1 MICVRFTEFKVEQK
15 VYYPFF
21 VRVSYSLGEKTDQ
34 KTNNYNKTRKEM
46 LVAGSG
52 REMHELL

>member
-1 MICVRFTEFKVEQK
+1 MLDLRGSKLNRKTIIPFVCVC
-15 VYYPFF
+15 
-21 VRVSYSLGEKTDQ
+21 VSYSLMEKTDQ